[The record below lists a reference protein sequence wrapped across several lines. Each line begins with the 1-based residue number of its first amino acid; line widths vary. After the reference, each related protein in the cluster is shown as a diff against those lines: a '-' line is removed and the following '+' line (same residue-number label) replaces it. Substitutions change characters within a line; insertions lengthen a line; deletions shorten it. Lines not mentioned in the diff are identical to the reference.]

1 MSINIENIDLSK
13 WNDKR
18 IQKNH
23 PLMPKN
29 CFRMIIAGGSGSG
42 KTVLTTNMILKYL
55 NYDKLHIFAP
65 SINQPAYLM
74 LKDTFE
80 QLDDERKAI
89 VRKYNDNHKRH
100 MREPEPIATF
110 HDNLDNFK
118 LDDLNQGEQ
127 HLIILDDMI
136 LSKQNPMIELFVRGR
151 HKCASIMY
159 LTQSYY
165 TVPKIIRQNATS
177 VILLNPTTKRE
188 LTLLHKDVGQG
199 VELRPFVRTIE
210 TALEE
215 PYSFVKIDVATGDKK
230 KRMTSGF
237 DTSLKFN

>member
-1 MSINIENIDLSK
+1 MSIKIDDIDFSK

-42 KTVLTTNMILKYL
+42 KTVLTVNMILKYL
-55 NYDKLHIFAP
+55 NYDRLHIFAP
-65 SINQPAYLM
+65 SISQPAYRM
-74 LKDTFE
+74 LAETFE
-80 QLDDERKAI
+80 QLDDERKEI

-100 MREPEPIATF
+100 MKQPEPIATF
-110 HDNLDNFK
+110 SDSLDDFK

-151 HKCASIMY
+151 HRCASIMY

-165 TVPKIIRQNATS
+165 TVPKIIRQNATA
-177 VILLNPTTKRE
+177 VILMNPTTKRE
-188 LTLLHKDVGQG
+188 LTLLHRDVGSG
-199 VELRPFVRTIE
+199 VELRPFVKTIE
-210 TALEE
+210 EALDE
-215 PYSFVKIDVATGDKK
+215 PYSFIKIDVATGDKK
-230 KRMTSGF
+230 KRMTKGF
-237 DTSLKFN
+237 DERLIFN